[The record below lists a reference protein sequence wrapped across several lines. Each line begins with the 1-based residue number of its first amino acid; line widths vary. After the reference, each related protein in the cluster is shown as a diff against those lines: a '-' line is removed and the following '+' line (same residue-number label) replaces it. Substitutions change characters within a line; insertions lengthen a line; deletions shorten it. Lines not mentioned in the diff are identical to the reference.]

1 MLSSIITGHEAMLAP
16 HREVFD
22 FAVLP
27 RPRRRDGRR
36 NARLRA
42 LPDLIQ
48 NRRRTFSS
56 RCAIY
61 IDATLWSSARD
72 QPSECDVSSP
82 NGSGIVCVAWQRHGG
97 RS

>member
-27 RPRRRDGRR
+27 RRRRRAGRR
-36 NARLRA
+36 NARRRA
-42 LPDLIQ
+42 PGPDRPAPPDLAQSMRHI
-48 NRRRTFSS
+48 S
-56 RCAIY
+56 
-61 IDATLWSSARD
+61 ATLWSSARE
-72 QPSECDVSSP
+72 QQSECDVSSP